1 MMRCNQCRHELPDGS
16 LFCDACGASLLPG
29 TLESGNAT
37 PPMLERMKGIDP
49 ASLARA
55 QDAASANSAAVAK
68 GPGGLSWIRQT
79 TPPQLQR
86 TDLTPATP
94 LPAQPRPPAGAST
107 PYKLPP
113 DKQHQLDAATRRR
126 IRLRLM
132 NGKTFE
138 LAGKQD
144 YVIGRR
150 DPNGRMPDVD
160 LADWNGAACGVSR
173 QHATIHVT
181 DGGVLIEDL
190 ESLNETIRNGYR
202 LLPRQRYPLED
213 GDELRLGSISL
224 LVVIS

>member
-1 MMRCNQCRHELPDGS
+1 MMRCNQCRHELPDGT

-37 PPMLERMKGIDP
+37 PPTLERMKGIDP
-49 ASLARA
+49 SSLARA
-55 QDAASANSAAVAK
+55 QAAASVNSAAAAK

-79 TPPQLQR
+79 TPPLQH

-94 LPAQPRPPAGAST
+94 LPAQPRPSADAGT

-113 DKQHQLDAATRRR
+113 EQQHQQNATRHRR

-138 LAGKQD
+138 LVGKQD

-150 DPNGRMPDVD
+150 DPNGRLPDVD
-160 LADWNGAACGVSR
+160 LADWNGAAGGVSR

-181 DGGVLIEDL
+181 DEGVLIEDL

>member
-1 MMRCNQCRHELPDGS
+1 MMRCSQCRHELPDGS

-29 TLESGNAT
+29 APDSGNAAAV
-37 PPMLERMKGIDP
+37 RVGGIDP

-55 QDAASANSAAVAK
+55 ELPARANGDASLVK

-79 TPPQLQR
+79 TPPQLPR
-86 TDLTPATP
+86 TDVTPATP
-94 LPAQPRPPAGAST
+94 LPTQSRQAASPGSAYRLQPDTQSQAGV
-107 PYKLPP
+107 
-113 DKQHQLDAATRRR
+113 AAAHPR

-138 LAGKQD
+138 LVGKQD

-150 DPNGRMPDVD
+150 DPNGQMPDVD
-160 LADWNGAACGVSR
+160 LSDWNGAACGVSR
-173 QHATIHVT
+173 MHAAIHVT
-181 DGGVLIEDL
+181 AEGVLIEDL

-202 LLPRQRYPLED
+202 LLPRQRYPLQD